1 MAAFTTPYCGED
13 RALAVRFANHFRML
27 TQDDPG
33 AHDENALEKIGDLLA
48 YPSVHLPGLIR
59 RACKD
64 PRVLTVALGALAML
78 ADSYLFYPK
87 ETHEC
92 IKQAIT
98 YLNFITLERAR
109 FAGWVGSLYQIAAV
123 TTRALGRAF
132 NSEYMDQFYQ
142 SGQEQQ
148 HAHQQ

>member
-13 RALAVRFANHFRML
+13 RALSIRFMNHFRML

-33 AHDENALEKIGDLLA
+33 AHDENLLEKAGDLLA

-64 PRVLTVALGALAML
+64 PRVLTVALGMLAALADTF
-78 ADSYLFYPK
+78 AFYPK
-87 ETHEC
+87 ETVEV
-92 IKQAIT
+92 IKHAIT

-109 FAGWVGSLYQIAAV
+109 FAGWAGSLYQIAAV
-123 TTRALGRAF
+123 TTRALGRAC
-132 NSEYMDQFYQ
+132 NSEFMQQFYQ
-142 SGQEQQ
+142 SGQAEP